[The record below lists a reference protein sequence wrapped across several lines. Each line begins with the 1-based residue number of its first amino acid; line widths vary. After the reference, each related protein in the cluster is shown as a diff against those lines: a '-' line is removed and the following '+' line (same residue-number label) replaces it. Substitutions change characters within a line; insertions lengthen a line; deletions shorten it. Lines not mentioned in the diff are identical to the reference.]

1 MVHVLEHPQFP
12 VGPLGVDGGLE
23 GPRQLLDGDFQV
35 ASILLQCLGVGGAAD
50 LLGKERANSKIMLHA
65 CDLEVGH
72 VGMTAWH
79 LDCPAASITYLH
91 P

>member
-50 LLGKERANSKIMLHA
+50 LLGA
-65 CDLEVGH
+65 
-72 VGMTAWH
+72 
-79 LDCPAASITYLH
+79 
-91 P
+91 